1 MRGMVVV
8 VMAAAATAAMAVAVE
23 QIISSALLAAVVVMA
38 AMADMQAIRRQ
49 AVAETTAAMAIT
61 AAVDCFATA
70 PMAAAA
76 FFRVKKPAQAQRVPL
91 AATAAAVDAML
102 RITGWCNKMIYNIFA
117 DGKKINCIVASERF
131 VKEYCSGSGYTFEE
145 VIAEKEAAPT
155 PEERITTLEAQRK
168 AQNDQLD
175 FYEECIAEMASIVYA

>member
-1 MRGMVVV
+1 MV
-8 VMAAAATAAMAVAVE
+8 VMAAVATAAMAAVAE
-23 QIISSALLAAVVVMA
+23 QIISSALLVAVVVMA
-38 AMADMQAIRRQ
+38 AMADMQPIRRQ
-49 AVAETTAAMAIT
+49 AVAETTAAMAVM

-70 PMAAAA
+70 AMAVAA
-76 FFRVKKPAQAQRVPL
+76 FFPAKKPAQAQRVP
-91 AATAAAVDAML
+91 ATAAAVDAML

-155 PEERITTLEAQRK
+155 PEERITTLEAQLK